1 MRKRFLFCL
10 TPILFLT
17 GCKIS
22 GNSTVSYA
30 YETCSESKDCS
41 VDITLIKEKDNN
53 SYTSS
58 YSYQIKD
65 DNIHY
70 TSNSNYSDGTS
81 EEKDIYRINGKHY
94 SKTSDSYSEIITS
107 ELANI
112 TTLSSV
118 LSKYFVTLTSIQYD
132 MTYNEEIAMYKLD
145 APHEYSNTASIK
157 DVIEDMYVKIDVKST
172 STESESTTINN
183 NNLNKITYIKLLVSR
198 YKDEKLDSNL
208 TYIFNINYGVELEIP
223 SEIK

>member
-1 MRKRFLFCL
+1 MKKRFLFCF

-17 GCKIS
+17 SCKIS
-22 GNSTVSYA
+22 GNSAVAYA
-30 YETCSESKDCS
+30 YETCSESKDFS
-41 VDITLIKEKDNN
+41 VDITLIKEKDSN
-53 SYTSS
+53 SYTSN
-58 YSYQIKD
+58 YSYLIKD

-70 TSNSNYSDGTS
+70 TASSNYSDGTS

-94 SKTSDSYSEIITS
+94 SKTSDTYSEIMTS
-107 ELANI
+107 DLANI

-145 APHEYSNTASIK
+145 AAHEYSNTASIK
-157 DVIEDMYVKIDVKST
+157 DVIEDMYVKIDVKSN
-172 STESESTTINN
+172 STESESTTINT

-198 YKDEKLDSNL
+198 YKEDQLDSNL

-223 SEIK
+223 KEL

>member
-10 TPILFLT
+10 APILFLT
-17 GCKIS
+17 SCKIS
-22 GNSTVSYA
+22 GNSAVSYA

-41 VDITLIKEKDNN
+41 VDITLIKEKDNK
-53 SYTSS
+53 SYTSN

-65 DNIHY
+65 DNIHLA
-70 TSNSNYSDGTS
+70 SSSNYSDGTI

-145 APHEYSNTASIK
+145 APHEYSNTASLK

-172 STESESTTINN
+172 STESESTTINT

-208 TYIFNINYGVELEIP
+208 TYIFNINYGIELEIP
-223 SEIK
+223 KELQ